1 MNKEQKSDTSQ
12 VLWLDATVILIIAII
27 ALVTHHGR

>member
-12 VLWLDATVILIIAII
+12 VLWTDAAVVLIIAII
-27 ALVTHHGR
+27 AIVSHLGR